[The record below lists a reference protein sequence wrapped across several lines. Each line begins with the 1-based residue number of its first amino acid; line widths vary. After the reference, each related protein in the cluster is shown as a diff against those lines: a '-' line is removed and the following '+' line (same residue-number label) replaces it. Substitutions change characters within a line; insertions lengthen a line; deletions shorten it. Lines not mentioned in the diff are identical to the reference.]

1 MLMIRLARVGAKNQP
16 LYRLVVSEKHKDLLG
31 DFLENLGSYNSR
43 SPEKKADFK
52 VDRIKYWLSQGAKTS
67 PTVHNLLLREKII
80 TGEKARAFAV
90 KKQPVETAP
99 VAPTATGEVVAK

>member
-1 MLMIRLARVGAKNQP
+1 MLMIRLARVGTKNQP

-43 SPEKKADFK
+43 SQEKKADLK
-52 VDRIKYWLSQGAKTS
+52 VDRIKYWLSQGAKAS

-80 TGEKARAFAV
+80 TGDKVRAFAV
-90 KKQPVETAP
+90 KKKPVEAAP
-99 VAPTATGEVVAK
+99 AAPAVAGEVAA